1 MEMAKV
7 GMEVADR
14 GDRRISL
21 QELEGARQ
29 TVRLCAGLSR
39 KELARTICEHWGWV
53 TATGSHKVTA
63 CLNVLEQWE
72 HQGLLQL
79 PAKRE
84 SMARWSTEQDGQTVP
99 TDHTNPGASLA
110 GELPEVGSVWLEVVQ
125 DRDQS
130 RLWNE
135 YVERYHYLGYRHPVG
150 CFLRYFIQSSAGG
163 LGCILMAGAVKAI
176 QARDQW
182 IGWDRR
188 GRQQNLPWVIN
199 NTRLLIFPWVRIG
212 QLGSHVLGQLGRG
225 VRSDWEQRW
234 GYGPLLM
241 ESFVDPCRFAGTSY
255 QSAGW
260 IQLGRTTGRG
270 VQRAGHLYE
279 STPKLIY
286 VKGLA
291 NDCRERLCSGP
302 LPRRAE
308 P

>member
-1 MEMAKV
+1 MEMTNA

-14 GDRRISL
+14 GDRRITL

-79 PAKRE
+79 PAKRM
-84 SMARWSTEQDGQTVP
+84 SMARWSSEQDGQAVP
-99 TDHTNPGASLA
+99 TDRTNPGAPLA

-125 DRDQS
+125 DRDRS

-135 YVERYHYLGYRHPVG
+135 YVERYHYLGYRRPVG
-150 CFLRYFIQSSAGG
+150 CFVRYFIQSSVGL
-163 LGCILMAGAVKAI
+163 LGCILMAGAARAI
-176 QARDQW
+176 RARDQW

-199 NTRLLIFPWVRIG
+199 NSRLLIFPWVRIR

-225 VRSDWEQRW
+225 VRADWEQRW

-241 ESFVDPCRFAGTSY
+241 ESFVDPCKFWGTCY
-255 QSAGW
+255 KGAGW
-260 IQLGRTTGRG
+260 IELGKTTGRG
-270 VQRAGHLYE
+270 VQRAGHLYK
-279 STPKLIY
+279 STPKIIY
-286 VKGLA
+286 VKGLSEGF
-291 NDCRERLCSGP
+291 RERLCGGP
-302 LPRRAE
+302 LPRRVE

>member
-1 MEMAKV
+1 MEMSNV

-14 GDRRISL
+14 GDRRITL

-29 TVRLCAGLSR
+29 TVRWCAGLSR

-72 HQGLLQL
+72 QQGLLQL
-79 PAKRE
+79 PAKRT
-84 SMARWSTEQDGQTVP
+84 SMARWSSEQDSQTAP
-99 TDHTNPGASLA
+99 TDRTNPGAALA

-125 DRDQS
+125 DPDQS

-150 CFLRYFIQSSAGG
+150 CFLRYFIQSSVGL
-163 LGCILMAGAVKAI
+163 LGCILMGGAVKAI

-182 IGWDRR
+182 IGWERR
-188 GRQQNLPWVIN
+188 ARQQNLPWVIN
-199 NTRLLIFPWVRIG
+199 NSRLLIFPWVWIS

-225 VRSDWEQRW
+225 VRADWEQRW

-241 ESFVDPCRFAGTSY
+241 ESFVDPDKFWGTCY

-260 IQLGRTTGRG
+260 IELGRTTGRG
-270 VQRAGHLYE
+270 VQRVGHLYE
-279 STPKLIY
+279 STPKTIY

-291 NDCRERLCSGP
+291 EDFRERLGGGP
-302 LPRRAE
+302 LPRRVE

>member
-1 MEMAKV
+1 MAMPNV

-14 GDRRISL
+14 GDRRITL
-21 QELEGARQ
+21 QELEGAGQ
-29 TVRLCAGLSR
+29 TVRWCAGLGR

-63 CLNVLEQWE
+63 CLNILEQWE

-79 PAKRE
+79 PAKRT
-84 SMARWSTEQDGQTVP
+84 SMARWRSEPEGPAVP
-99 TDHTNPGASLA
+99 TDRTNPGTPLA
-110 GELPEVGSVWLEVVQ
+110 GELAEVGSVWLEAVQ
-125 DRDQS
+125 DPDRS

-135 YVERYHYLGYRHPVG
+135 YVERYHYLGYHHPVG
-150 CFLRYFIQSSAGG
+150 CFLRYFIQSSAGV
-163 LGCILMAGAVKAI
+163 LGCILMGGAVKAI

-188 GRQQNLPWVIN
+188 ARQQNLPWVIN
-199 NTRLLIFPWVRIG
+199 NTRLLIFPWVRIS
-212 QLGSHVLGQLGRG
+212 QLGSQVLGQLGRG
-225 VRSDWEQRW
+225 VRADWEQRW

-241 ESFVDPCRFAGTSY
+241 ESFVDPDKFWGTCY

-260 IQLGRTTGRG
+260 IELGRTTGRG

-279 STPKLIY
+279 STPKRIY
-286 VKGLA
+286 VKGLSE
-291 NDCRERLCSGP
+291 DFRERLGGGP
-302 LPRRAE
+302 LPRRVQ